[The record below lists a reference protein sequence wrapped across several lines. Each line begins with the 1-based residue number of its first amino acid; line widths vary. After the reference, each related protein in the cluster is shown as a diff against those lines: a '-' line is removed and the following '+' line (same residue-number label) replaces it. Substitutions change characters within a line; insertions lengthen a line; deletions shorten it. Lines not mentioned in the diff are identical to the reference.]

1 MGNRTPLYDSH
12 VRAGAKIVDFG
23 GWDMPLHYGSQL
35 DEHHLV
41 RTAAGMFDVSHMTIV
56 DLKGE
61 QTRAFLRYLVA
72 NNVDKLKKPGKA
84 LYTCMLNERGGVI
97 DDLII
102 YYVDDQWFRLV
113 VNAATRDKDLAWI
126 EGQAANFGIAVRER
140 RDLAMIAVQGP
151 AARDKV
157 HSAMPDIAE
166 AAAALAAPFTFAAVG
181 ELFIAR
187 TGYTGE
193 DGYEL
198 MVPAAQAAEVW
209 QRFAAAGVE
218 PAGLG
223 ARDTLRLEAGM
234 NLYGADMDETTTP
247 LESGL
252 AWTVGW
258 EPADRDFIG
267 RAVLDAQRGKPD
279 VARFIGL
286 VMTDKGVLR
295 NHQKVMAKGEVIG
308 EITSGSFSPTLGKAI
323 ALARVHGD
331 PGATCQVEVRGKAVD
346 VKVVK
351 PPFVRNGKA
360 CVEV

>member
-1 MGNRTPLYDSH
+1 
-12 VRAGAKIVDFG
+12 
-23 GWDMPLHYGSQL
+23 
-35 DEHHLV
+35 
-41 RTAAGMFDVSHMTIV
+41 
-56 DLKGE
+56 
-61 QTRAFLRYLVA
+61 
-72 NNVDKLKKPGKA
+72 
-84 LYTCMLNERGGVI
+84 
-97 DDLII
+97 
-102 YYVDDQWFRLV
+102 
-113 VNAATRDKDLAWI
+113 
-126 EGQAANFGIAVRER
+126 
-140 RDLAMIAVQGP
+140 
-151 AARDKV
+151 V
-157 HSAMPDIAE
+157 HSALPDIVE
-166 AAAALAAPFTFAAVG
+166 AAAALAAPFTFAVVG
-181 ELFIAR
+181 EVFIAR

-198 MVPAAQAAEVW
+198 MVPAAQAAQAW
-209 QRFAAAGVE
+209 QRLAAAGVK

-286 VMTDKGVLR
+286 VMMDKGVLR
-295 NHQKVMAKGEVIG
+295 NHQKVMGKGEVIG
-308 EITSGSFSPTLGKAI
+308 EITSGSFSPTLGRAI
-323 ALARVHGD
+323 ALARVRGD
-331 PGATCQVEVRGKAVD
+331 PGETCEVEVRGKAAH

-360 CVEV
+360 RVEI